1 MPANNRSIRDTLD
14 AYSTVDA
21 STNTGIATRMVDAIT
36 NYYQNVFLSGN
47 FYGLFYY
54 IGVHKM
60 DDNNTNFHFT
70 LFGNDHR
77 NYFNLVSGH
86 GIDISNPAS
95 TNNNYGRLDGYGA
108 YNNLNQGLKHYNDSV
123 QFGKG
128 ISSGTAPGISNTAN
142 SGYISGTSLNAVIE
156 GNNAYRTINI
166 KMSDFR
172 GLTKTDP
179 VNNNY
184 IYNSGD
190 GTEEIYTTGPISVGN
205 GAINSL

>member
-14 AYSTVDA
+14 AYSVVDA
-21 STNTGIATRMVDAIT
+21 SNNTGVATRMVDAIT
-36 NYYQNVFLSGN
+36 NYYQNVFLG
-47 FYGLFYY
+47 GLLYSTYYY

-60 DDNNTNFHFT
+60 DDNNTDNHVL
-70 LFGNDHR
+70 LFGNDLRDYNH
-77 NYFNLVSGH
+77 LVSGH
-86 GIDISNPAS
+86 GIDITNPAN
-95 TNNNYGRLDGYGA
+95 TNSNYGRLDGYNA
-108 YNNLNQGLKHYNDSV
+108 YGNLNQGLKHYNDSV

-128 ISSGTAPGISNTAN
+128 ISIGTAPGISNSAN
-142 SGYISGTSLNAVIE
+142 LGYISGTSLDPVIE
-156 GNNAYRTINI
+156 GNNEYRTINI

-179 VNNNY
+179 INNNY

-190 GTEEIYTTGPISVGN
+190 GTEEIYTVGPISVGN